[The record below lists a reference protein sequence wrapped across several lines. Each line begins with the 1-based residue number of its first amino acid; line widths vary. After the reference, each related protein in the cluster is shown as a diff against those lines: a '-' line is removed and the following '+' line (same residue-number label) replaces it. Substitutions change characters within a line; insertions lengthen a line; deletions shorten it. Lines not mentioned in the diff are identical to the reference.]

1 MVPRWYC
8 LSTGK
13 DPGQTA
19 ITAMESDFR
28 PFAAAVHA
36 RLKQMSESKEF
47 YKVNCPDIFDRYLQA
62 FPAGTNP
69 TFRERTEHDCQC
81 CKHFI
86 RNLGLLVTIEN
97 GQVNTVWGDLGE
109 LQAPYDVVAAT
120 MHAIVKNSEIE
131 SVFRRK
137 ETSFGAE
144 KNLDSH
150 ADITW
155 YHFYG
160 KTPRGAVCNSP
171 GEEIGRIASCFSV
184 FKRGLEELRQSDLDE
199 ILELIEQ
206 NALYRG
212 EEHKKAVTEFR
223 SLQRKYAQ
231 AVEKD
236 AFIWENINSP
246 AARFRNTVIGTLAVD
261 LADGVEIEK
270 AVRSFE
276 SKVAPANYKR
286 PKALITP
293 SMIEKAVATLKELD
307 LEDSISR
314 RFACI
319 EDISVNDI
327 IFVDNTVISKTKDG
341 ITDLL
346 MQEVRPAKE
355 FKGGQEIG
363 IEEFIAMR
371 SKKID
376 LILESRHTGNFV
388 SMTAPVNPDSPSL
401 FKWNNSFGWAYDGD
415 VADSIKDRVK
425 KAGGNVNAKLRCS
438 LAWFNHDDLDIH
450 AEDPLGNHIYYAQK
464 RGVLDVDMNA
474 GLGLSR
480 EPVENLSWT
489 SIVDGCYKISVNN
502 FCRREF
508 SDFGFQLQ
516 VEFEG
521 QVYDFAFNRA
531 VGQCELIKCLVLKI
545 EGGKLASITTGDGI
559 TGNAAISVEKWGVK
573 TKMPTKVNMMM
584 LSPNHW
590 ERSSKTGNK
599 HYFFLLDGCL
609 NPEPARGIFNEFLAG
624 SLEPHRKVFEVLGGK
639 TKCQPSNNQL
649 SGVGFSSTRSDS
661 VNVIADGRPFTIK
674 F

>member
-1 MVPRWYC
+1 MG
-8 LSTGK
+8 SEFK
-13 DPGQTA
+13 
-19 ITAMESDFR
+19 
-28 PFAAAVHA
+28 PFAAAVYA
-36 RLKQMSESKEF
+36 RLQQMSEAGEF
-47 YKVNCPDIFDRYLQA
+47 YKVNCPDIFERYLHA
-62 FPAGTNP
+62 FPAGANP
-69 TFRERTEHDCQC
+69 IFRERTEHDCQC

-86 RNLGLLVTIEN
+86 RNLGLLVTIKD
-97 GQVNTVWGDLGE
+97 GQVNTVWGDLVD
-109 LQAPYDVVAAT
+109 LPAPYDVVAAT
-120 MHAIVKNSEIE
+120 MNAIVKNSEIE
-131 SVFRRK
+131 SVFRRR
-137 ETSFGAE
+137 EASFGVE

-150 ADITW
+150 ASITW

-160 KTPRGAVCNSP
+160 QTPRKAICNSP
-171 GEEIGRIASCFSV
+171 GEEIGRINSCFSV
-184 FKRGLEELRQSDLDE
+184 FRRGLEELRQSDLDE
-199 ILELIEQ
+199 ILDLIEQ

-223 SLQRKYAQ
+223 LLKRKYAQ
-231 AVEKD
+231 AANKD
-236 AFIWENINSP
+236 LFTWENIHSP

-270 AVRSFE
+270 AVKSFE

-293 SMIEKAVATLKELD
+293 RMVEQAVATLKELD

-314 RFACI
+314 RFACV

-327 IFVDNTVISKTKDG
+327 IFVDNTIAGKTKDG

-346 MQEVRPAKE
+346 MQEVRPNKE

-376 LILESRHTGNFV
+376 LILESRHAGNFV
-388 SMTAPVNPDSPSL
+388 SITAPVNQDAPSL
-401 FKWNNSFGWAYDGD
+401 FKWNNAFGWAYEGD
-415 VADSIKDRVK
+415 VADSIKERVK

-438 LAWFNHDDLDIH
+438 LAWFNYDDLDIH
-450 AEDPLGNHIYYAQK
+450 AIDPAGRHIYYVQK
-464 RGVLDVDMNA
+464 QGVLDVDMNA
-474 GLGLSR
+474 GICRSR

-489 SIVDGCYKISVNN
+489 SIVDGEYKISVHNY
-502 FCRREF
+502 CKRE
-508 SDFGFQLQ
+508 SKDVGFQLQ

-521 QVYDFAFNRA
+521 QIHEFAFSRGLGA
-531 VGQCELIKCLVLKI
+531 GERVDCLALRI
-545 EGGKLASITTGDGI
+545 EGGKLVEIV
-559 TGNAAISVEKWGVK
+559 TGNGVTGGSAVSVEKWGVK
-573 TKMPTKVNMMM
+573 TNMPTKVNMMM

-599 HYFFLLDGCL
+599 HYFFLLDNCL
-609 NPEPARGIFNEFLAG
+609 NPEPARGIFNEFLMS

-639 TKCQPSNNQL
+639 TKCRPGNNQL

-661 VNVIADGRPFTIK
+661 LKVIADGRPFTII